1 MNKSKTDHT
10 GKPMI
15 QHVSAAVCREEIIDM
30 AVNACML
37 EKVVVDRVD
46 GEHVCRWEDDEV
58 RHMLLILAR
67 ASHPADGDVV
77 GSVYRDMMRTAIS
90 GMVGARRIAET
101 GR

>member
-37 EKVVVDRVD
+37 ENVVLETVE
-46 GEHVCRWEDDEV
+46 GERFCMWEDEEV
-58 RHMLLILAR
+58 RHMLLMLAR
-67 ASHPADGDVV
+67 ASHSADGDAV
-77 GSVYRDMMRTAIS
+77 GSVYRDMMRAAIR
-90 GMVGARRIAET
+90 GMVGAQRVAET